1 MIHRQSEFRI
11 EDILDRIRRIAIAE
25 TLMSEST
32 DGSSAEISEMAF
44 DAILYNL
51 VVIGEAVKS
60 LDIQMKLR
68 SPHIEWKEIIGL
80 RDLLAHQYF
89 QIDVSVIK
97 ASIDQP
103 LEDVRLACVLE
114 QQKQSGL

>member
-11 EDILDRIRRIAIAE
+11 ADILDRIRRIATAE

-32 DGSSAEISEMAF
+32 GGSSSAISEMAF

-60 LDIQMKLR
+60 LDIEMKLR
-68 SPHIEWKEIIGL
+68 SPHIKWREITGL
-80 RDLLAHQYF
+80 RDLLAHKYF
-89 QIDVSVIK
+89 HIDVTIIK
-97 ASIDQP
+97 ASINQP
-103 LEDVRLACVLE
+103 LEDVRLACIRE
-114 QQKQSGL
+114 QQKKGGL

>member
-1 MIHRQSEFRI
+1 
-11 EDILDRIRRIAIAE
+11 
-25 TLMSEST
+25 
-32 DGSSAEISEMAF
+32 
-44 DAILYNL
+44 
-51 VVIGEAVKS
+51 
-60 LDIQMKLR
+60 LR

>member
-1 MIHRQSEFRI
+1 MIHRHHEFRI
-11 EDILDRIRRIAIAE
+11 EDILDRIRRITFAE
-25 TLMSEST
+25 AQLTISESE
-32 DGSSAEISEMAF
+32 SSEEAAEMAF

-60 LDIQMKLR
+60 LDAEMKAR

-89 QIDVSVIK
+89 QIDVAVIQ

-103 LEDVRLACVLE
+103 LEGVRLACMNE
-114 QQKQSGL
+114 QER

>member
-1 MIHRQSEFRI
+1 MIHRQSKFRI
-11 EDILDRIRRIAIAE
+11 EDILDRIRRITTAE
-25 TLMSEST
+25 TLMAKST
-32 DGSSAEISEMAF
+32 DGSTAAISEMAF

-60 LDIQMKLR
+60 LDIEMKLR
-68 SPHIEWKEIIGL
+68 SLHIEWREITGL

-89 QIDVSVIK
+89 QIDVTIIK

-114 QQKQSGL
+114 QQKNGGL

>member
-1 MIHRQSEFRI
+1 VIHRHHEFRI

-25 TLMSEST
+25 RYMTESIGKS
-32 DGSSAEISEMAF
+32 DDEAAEMAF

-60 LDIQMKLR
+60 LDTEMKLR

-89 QIDVSVIK
+89 QIDVAVIK

-103 LEDVRLACVLE
+103 LEAVRLACLAE
-114 QQKQSGL
+114 K

>member
-1 MIHRQSEFRI
+1 MIRRHHEFRI
-11 EDILDRIRRIAIAE
+11 EDILDRIRRIATAE

-32 DGSSAEISEMAF
+32 DGSSAAISEMAF

-60 LDIQMKLR
+60 LDIEMKLR
-68 SPHIEWKEIIGL
+68 SPHIEWREITGL

-89 QIDVSVIK
+89 QINVTIIK

-114 QQKQSGL
+114 QQKNGGL

>member
-1 MIHRQSEFRI
+1 MIHRHHEFRI
-11 EDILDRIRRIAIAE
+11 EDILDRIRRISIAE
-25 TLMSEST
+25 RHMSESLA
-32 DGSSAEISEMAF
+32 GSYEEPAEMAF

-60 LDIQMKLR
+60 LDAEMKLR

-103 LEDVRLACVLE
+103 LEELRQACLAELL
-114 QQKQSGL
+114 G

>member
-1 MIHRQSEFRI
+1 MIHRHHEFRV
-11 EDILDRIRRIAIAE
+11 EDILDRIRRISIAE
-25 TLMSEST
+25 RQMTESIV
-32 DGSSAEISEMAF
+32 GSSEEAAEMAF

-60 LDIQMKLR
+60 LDPQMKLR
-68 SPHIEWKEIIGL
+68 SPHIKWKEIIGL

-89 QIDVSVIK
+89 QIDVSVVK

-103 LEDVRLACVLE
+103 LEDVRLACLAE
-114 QQKQSGL
+114 QQG

>member
-1 MIHRQSEFRI
+1 MIHRHHEFRI

-25 TLMSEST
+25 TYMTESKL
-32 DGSSAEISEMAF
+32 GSPEEVAEMAF

-60 LDIQMKLR
+60 LDAEMKLR
-68 SPHIEWKEIIGL
+68 CPHIQWKEIIGL
-80 RDLLAHQYF
+80 RDLLAHEYF

-103 LEDVRLACVLE
+103 LEEVRSACLLE
-114 QQKQSGL
+114 QKR

>member
-1 MIHRQSEFRI
+1 MIDRHHEFRV
-11 EDILDRIRRIAIAE
+11 EDILDRIRRISIAE
-25 TLMSEST
+25 RHMTKSIVWPDDE
-32 DGSSAEISEMAF
+32 AAEMAF

-51 VVIGEAVKS
+51 VAIGEAVKS
-60 LDIQMKLR
+60 LDAQMKLR
-68 SPHIEWKEIIGL
+68 FPHIEWKEIIGL

-103 LEDVRLACVLE
+103 LEDVRLACLAE
-114 QQKQSGL
+114 QQG

>member
-1 MIHRQSEFRI
+1 MIHRHHEFRI
-11 EDILDRIRRIAIAE
+11 EDILDRIRRITFAE
-25 TLMSEST
+25 AQLTISESE
-32 DGSSAEISEMAF
+32 SSEEVAEMAF

-60 LDIQMKLR
+60 LDSEMKAR
-68 SPHIEWKEIIGL
+68 SPHIEWKEITGL

-89 QIDVSVIK
+89 QIDVAVIQ

-103 LEDVRLACVLE
+103 LEEVRLACMNE
-114 QQKQSGL
+114 QER

>member
-1 MIHRQSEFRI
+1 VTHRHHEFRV

-25 TLMSEST
+25 KNMTESIVRS
-32 DGSSAEISEMAF
+32 DDEAAEMAF
-44 DAILYNL
+44 DAILYSL

-60 LDIQMKLR
+60 LDAQMKLR
-68 SPHIEWKEIIGL
+68 SSHIEWKEIIGL

-89 QIDVSVIK
+89 QIDESVIK

-103 LEDVRLACVLE
+103 LEELRLACLAE
-114 QQKQSGL
+114 QEE

>member
-1 MIHRQSEFRI
+1 MIHRHHEFRI
-11 EDILDRIRRIAIAE
+11 EDILDRIRRIA
-25 TLMSEST
+25 
-32 DGSSAEISEMAF
+32 SAEKLMTESIVSSDDEAAEMAF

-60 LDIQMKLR
+60 LDTQMKLR
-68 SPHIEWKEIIGL
+68 SSHIEWKEIIGL

-89 QIDVSVIK
+89 QIDVAVIK

-103 LEDVRLACVLE
+103 LEDVRLACLAE
-114 QQKQSGL
+114 QER

>member
-1 MIHRQSEFRI
+1 MIHRHHEFRI
-11 EDILDRIRRIAIAE
+11 EDILDRIRRIA
-25 TLMSEST
+25 
-32 DGSSAEISEMAF
+32 SAEKLMTESIVSSDDEAAEMAF

-60 LDIQMKLR
+60 LDTQMKLR
-68 SPHIEWKEIIGL
+68 SSHIEWKEIIGL

-103 LEDVRLACVLE
+103 LEEVRQACLVE
-114 QQKQSGL
+114 QQG

>member
-1 MIHRQSEFRI
+1 MTKSI
-11 EDILDRIRRIAIAE
+11 D
-25 TLMSEST
+25 
-32 DGSSAEISEMAF
+32 SSQDEASEMAF
-44 DAILYNL
+44 DAILYSL

-60 LDIQMKLR
+60 LDTEMKLR

-97 ASIDQP
+97 ASLDKP

-114 QQKQSGL
+114 QQR

>member
-1 MIHRQSEFRI
+1 MIHRESEFRI
-11 EDILDRIRRIAIAE
+11 KDILDRIRRIATAE
-25 TLMSEST
+25 RLMSEST
-32 DGSSAEISEMAF
+32 DGSTAAFSEMAF

-68 SPHIEWKEIIGL
+68 SPHIKWREIIGL

-89 QIDVSVIK
+89 QIDVTIIK

-103 LEDVRLACVLE
+103 LEDVRLACMAE
-114 QQKQSGL
+114 QQKNGGL

>member
-1 MIHRQSEFRI
+1 VIRRHHEFRI

-25 TLMSEST
+25 AQLI
-32 DGSSAEISEMAF
+32 SSASRSSEEAAEMAF

-60 LDIQMKLR
+60 LDAEMKLR

-89 QIDVSVIK
+89 QIDVAVIK

-103 LEDVRLACVLE
+103 LEQVRLACVLE
-114 QQKQSGL
+114 QQKHCGL

>member
-1 MIHRQSEFRI
+1 MIHRHHEFRI
-11 EDILDRIRRIAIAE
+11 EDILDRIRRIAFAE
-25 TLMSEST
+25 KNMSESIIRS
-32 DGSSAEISEMAF
+32 DDEAAEMAF
-44 DAILYNL
+44 DAILYDL

-60 LDIQMKLR
+60 LDAQMKLK

-89 QIDVSVIK
+89 HIDVSVIK

-103 LEDVRLACVLE
+103 LEEVRLACLLE
-114 QQKQSGL
+114 QQG

>member
-1 MIHRQSEFRI
+1 MIHRHHEFRI
-11 EDILDRIRRIAIAE
+11 EDILDRIRRITFAE
-25 TLMSEST
+25 AQLTISES
-32 DGSSAEISEMAF
+32 GSSEEAAEMAF

-60 LDIQMKLR
+60 LDSEMKAR

-89 QIDVSVIK
+89 QIDVAVIK
-97 ASIDQP
+97 ASINQP
-103 LEDVRLACVLE
+103 LENVRRACVIE
-114 QQKQSGL
+114 QQR